1 MSCPPLYILKDK
13 NIVTSDLCFLPD
25 TDAGKLKLLS
35 AYRSGSAEFD
45 LWDLKSRRV
54 EQGVQSDKPCNLLS
68 IGCSNGNIVT
78 LDKNGW
84 LKAYDNNTI
93 KNFVKL
99 GIGESV
105 GFCKASL
112 LHASDLVAVPGCA
125 KSSVTIWN
133 IKDSQIV
140 SRLVPGEKYQ
150 KLGMVMCVKLLQN
163 NLVVGYENGDLL
175 VWDLVQNF
183 VVYHVEEVFK
193 KEPVMTMDANQV
205 NDTIECFCGSVS
217 SSMVRVRVDLKNN
230 SHHTKIIKLIN
241 DGLNCLKVRSD
252 NKLLVTGGW
261 DHKVRIWGTKKV
273 SMLAVFDYHK
283 DSISAVNFSEKT
295 HNDKMLLGCAS
306 NDFKITVYDVY
317 N

>member
-140 SRLVPGEKYQ
+140 SRLVPGENIKNSAWS
-150 KLGMVMCVKLLQN
+150 C
-163 NLVVGYENGDLL
+163 
-175 VWDLVQNF
+175 
-183 VVYHVEEVFK
+183 
-193 KEPVMTMDANQV
+193 
-205 NDTIECFCGSVS
+205 VS
-217 SSMVRVRVDLKNN
+217 SCYKTTWLWDMKMETCLFGTWCKILSFITWKRFLKK
-230 SHHTKIIKLIN
+230 SQ
-241 DGLNCLKVRSD
+241 
-252 NKLLVTGGW
+252 
-261 DHKVRIWGTKKV
+261 
-273 SMLAVFDYHK
+273 
-283 DSISAVNFSEKT
+283 
-295 HNDKMLLGCAS
+295 
-306 NDFKITVYDVY
+306 
-317 N
+317 